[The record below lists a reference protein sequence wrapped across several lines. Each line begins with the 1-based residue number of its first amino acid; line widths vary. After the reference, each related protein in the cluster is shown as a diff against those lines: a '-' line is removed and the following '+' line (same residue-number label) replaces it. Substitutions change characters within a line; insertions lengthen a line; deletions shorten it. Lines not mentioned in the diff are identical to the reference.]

1 MLLYCLKGVFMA
13 WTATEVRRAAW
24 EREKARD
31 PKKSKVNAKVRMPDD
46 FSVNGWCRA
55 NNYGVTEEEFPDP
68 TMRTR
73 ERFKRACK
81 VMHAYQKTDEYR
93 KRLSVVKTEEWE
105 ARAAAARRQSDTTE
119 VLLLEKLTVR
129 EDGVTT
135 SELVANAINMIAK
148 ELAKRGAAGVEE
160 LELKDLVLIS
170 NTLIGLM
177 KTASATKKDQGWKP
191 NVQVNNVTVNNSS
204 KTGGVIGGLKDVIDL
219 RAEE

>member
-1 MLLYCLKGVFMA
+1 MALTRTDLRRGVYERRLA
-13 WTATEVRRAAW
+13 RGAVSGNVRGTKR
-24 EREKARD
+24 K
-31 PKKSKVNAKVRMPDD
+31 PTKTKMPDD

-68 TMRTR
+68 SLRTR

-81 VMHAYQKTDEYR
+81 VFHAYQKTDEY
-93 KRLSVVKTEEWE
+93 KRRFSLAQVENWEE
-105 ARAAAARRQSDTTE
+105 RAAAARRQSDTTE

-148 ELAKRGAAGVEE
+148 ELAKRGARDVAE

-204 KTGGVIGGLKDVIDL
+204 KTGGVVGGLKDVIDL
-219 RAEE
+219 RDRE

>member
-1 MLLYCLKGVFMA
+1 MIKQG
-13 WTATEVRRAAW
+13 
-24 EREKARD
+24 KA
-31 PKKSKVNAKVRMPDD
+31 SKIRMPDD
-46 FSVNGWCRA
+46 FTVNGWCRA
-55 NNYGVTEEEFPDP
+55 NNYLVTEEEFPDA
-68 TMRTR
+68 R
-73 ERFKRACK
+73 ERSKEKYRRGLKVYNAWQQTKEYKDRASA
-81 VMHAYQKTDEYR
+81 VMVENW
-93 KRLSVVKTEEWE
+93 EE
-105 ARAAAARRQSDTTE
+105 RAAAARRQSDTTE

-191 NVQVNNVTVNNSS
+191 QVQVNNVTVNNSS
-204 KTGGVIGGLKDVIDL
+204 KTGGVVGGLKDVIDL
-219 RAEE
+219 RCAK

>member
-1 MLLYCLKGVFMA
+1 MIKQG
-13 WTATEVRRAAW
+13 
-24 EREKARD
+24 KA
-31 PKKSKVNAKVRMPDD
+31 SKIRMPDD
-46 FSVNGWCRA
+46 FTVNGWCRA
-55 NNYGVTEEEFPDP
+55 NNYLVTEEEFPDA
-68 TMRTR
+68 R
-73 ERFKRACK
+73 ERSKEKYKRGLK
-81 VMHAYQKTDEYR
+81 VYNAWQQTKEYKAR
-93 KRLSVVKTEEWE
+93 ASAVMVENWEE
-105 ARAAAARRQSDTTE
+105 RAAAARRQSDTTE

-191 NVQVNNVTVNNSS
+191 AVQVNNVTVNNSS